1 MSGLVERTNSR
12 LSDDEY
18 PAKRA
23 RFDDDVEIVAET
35 GVVSV
40 GSSPVE
46 TGVRPRLGLESF
58 FSSSDDEGESRPDG
72 VGLRDE
78 EGLQDGVVPVRAQIQ
93 THRTQLPVGAGFKD
107 PLGRVDRPVN
117 LVERDLVKPGLVE
130 FDLVDDL
137 VEFDLVKPVLVD
149 DFVERALTPSANP
162 VEEFGSEPIDISE
175 PVDHSERVDLPQP
188 VDPSQPIDVPDLSQ
202 PGDMPVRRPV
212 SRFDLSLPEPATAP
226 TTGPPVTL
234 LDPSLPGLPPIVLS
248 GTPSPVAPS
257 QPLGALFDLSS
268 SQPTPSKPA
277 QSHPISS
284 PVASQAAR
292 TKSLPSR
299 FDDTDPISSSPAASQ
314 GPPKPTIAT
323 LAGARLIPN
332 PTPAQMRTANRVSRS
347 KDELVGEMALYMPHA
362 VYDRFNKLDLASVY
376 ANAKLETYA
385 SDLPLLY
392 WQRSLLCVW
401 DEEQQL
407 FLPTFPYQ
415 AVDDTAVLF
424 YEAPEFVD
432 GLDQVAR
439 DIGEA
444 KQRHSKII
452 VMVQE
457 LDKHFKKIQN
467 AQDRAF
473 REQVRRRMEGDEVA
487 TPPDSADSVKQINRR
502 ITAFQLK
509 HQVNLY
515 PVRTNT
521 EACEWLF
528 TLGHTLAANY
538 YTRTAGI
545 SDRPRLGRDRKTV
558 FLLAVTQFKMM
569 TDKRAQTLYLC
580 FPLFAQL
587 SQVLTR
593 HGAVGK
599 DVDGKNIVPPTVEQ
613 ALLKAFTLDDP
624 NASVYD

>member
-1 MSGLVERTNSR
+1 MDEIIE

-58 FSSSDDEGESRPDG
+58 FSSSDDEGESRP
-72 VGLRDE
+72 V
-78 EGLQDGVVPVRAQIQ
+78 GLQDGVVPVRAQIQ
-93 THRTQLPVGAGFKD
+93 THKTQLPVGAGFKD
-107 PLGRVDRPVN
+107 PLGRVDRPVS
-117 LVERDLVKPGLVE
+117 LVEPDSAEFDSVEFDSVKPGSVE
-130 FDLVDDL
+130 PDL
-137 VEFDLVKPVLVD
+137 VEPDLVEPDSVD
-149 DFVERALTPSANP
+149 VSVERVASTPSANP

-175 PVDHSERVDLPQP
+175 PVDHSERVDSPQP
-188 VDPSQPIDVPDLSQ
+188 VDPSQPIDVPDSSQ
-202 PGDMPVRRPV
+202 PGDVPVRQPV
-212 SRFDLSLPEPATAP
+212 SRFDSSSPEPATGPA
-226 TTGPPVTL
+226 TGPPVTL
-234 LDPSLPGLPPIVLS
+234 LDPSSPGSPPIVLS

-277 QSHPISS
+277 AQTHPISS

-292 TKSLPSR
+292 TKSLPFR

-347 KDELVGEMALYMPHA
+347 KDELVGEMALHMPHA

-376 ANAKLETYA
+376 AHAKLETYA

-392 WQRSLLCVW
+392 WQRSSSCVW

-439 DIGEA
+439 DIGAA

-487 TPPDSADSVKQINRR
+487 TPPDSSDSVKQINRR

-509 HQVNLY
+509 HEVNLY

-545 SDRPRLGRDRKTV
+545 SDRPRSGRDRKTV
-558 FLLAVTQFKMM
+558 FLSAVTQFKMM
-569 TDKRAQTLYLC
+569 TDKRAQTLYSC
-580 FPLFAQL
+580 FPSFAQL

-599 DVDGKNIVPPTVEQ
+599 DVDGKKIVPPTVEQ
-613 ALLKAFTLDDP
+613 ALLKAFTSDDP

>member
-1 MSGLVERTNSR
+1 MDEIIE

-117 LVERDLVKPGLVE
+117 SVERDSVKPGSVE
-130 FDLVDDL
+130 FDSVDDS
-137 VEFDLVKPVLVD
+137 VEFDSVKPVSVD
-149 DFVERALTPSANP
+149 DFVERASTPSANP

-175 PVDHSERVDLPQP
+175 PVDHSERVDSPQP
-188 VDPSQPIDVPDLSQ
+188 VDPSQPIDVPDSSQ

-212 SRFDLSLPEPATAP
+212 SRFDSSSPEPATAP

-234 LDPSLPGLPPIVLS
+234 LDPSSPGSPPIVLS

-392 WQRSLLCVW
+392 WQRSSSCVW

-545 SDRPRLGRDRKTV
+545 SDRPRSGRDRKTV
-558 FLLAVTQFKMM
+558 FLSAVTQFKMM
-569 TDKRAQTLYLC
+569 TDKRAQTLYSC
-580 FPLFAQL
+580 FPSFAQL

-613 ALLKAFTLDDP
+613 ALLKAFTSDDP

>member
-1 MSGLVERTNSR
+1 MDEIIE

-46 TGVRPRLGLESF
+46 TGVRPRFGLESF
-58 FSSSDDEGESRPDG
+58 FSSSDDEGESRS
-72 VGLRDE
+72 V
-78 EGLQDGVVPVRAQIQ
+78 GLQDGVVPVRAQIQ
-93 THRTQLPVGAGFKD
+93 TYRTPMPEGVDSKD
-107 PLGRVDRPVN
+107 PLGRVDRPVSS
-117 LVERDLVKPGLVE
+117 VEPDSVDDSVE
-130 FDLVDDL
+130 FDS
-137 VEFDLVKPVLVD
+137 VKFVSVD
-149 DFVERALTPSANP
+149 DFVERAPTPSANP
-162 VEEFGSEPIDISE
+162 VEEFGFSEPIDISE
-175 PVDHSERVDLPQP
+175 PVDHSERVDSPQP
-188 VDPSQPIDVPDLSQ
+188 VDPSQPIGVPDPSQPIDVPDSSQ
-202 PGDMPVRRPV
+202 PVDVPVRRPV
-212 SRFDLSLPEPATAP
+212 SRFDSSSPEPATAP
-226 TTGPPVTL
+226 ATGPPVTV
-234 LDPSLPGLPPIVLS
+234 LDPSSPGSPPIVLS

-268 SQPTPSKPA
+268 SQPTPSKPAA

-314 GPPKPTIAT
+314 GPPKPTIST

-376 ANAKLETYA
+376 AHAKLETYA

-392 WQRSLLCVW
+392 WQRSSSCVW

-432 GLDQVAR
+432 GLDRVAR

-545 SDRPRLGRDRKTV
+545 SDRPRSGRDRKTV
-558 FLLAVTQFKMM
+558 FLSAVTQFKMM
-569 TDKRAQTLYLC
+569 TDKRAQTLYSC
-580 FPLFAQL
+580 FPSFAQL

-613 ALLKAFTLDDP
+613 ALLKAFTSDDP